1 MNHSFDTFNSRLV
14 MVFTSLKSS
23 NEEKCYTNQ
32 YLTPFKDYFIR
43 VEILG
48 NGPLNVEYHFT
59 GKLIL

>member
-1 MNHSFDTFNSRLV
+1 

-48 NGPLNVEYHFT
+48 NGPLNIEYHFT